1 MSSSR
6 GAFAPQFSNDYF
18 LQSDCNLMTCVNDAI
33 CDMPSTC
40 SGHCLNLSTR
50 SSVPQSTMASEN
62 GIGVSHPKYP
72 YTSSSCLPVYSH
84 QMSESHTSIPQP
96 MEGYQMDRP
105 FYKNLEDNCFPSS
118 APPEAPTC
126 IGNFN
131 SPQQEFNFYCSQS
144 IPEQSSC
151 DTTLPDGIPVQ
162 PSTFSER
169 PPMPACIRPSP
180 NRFGP
185 NGRSLSTGQA
195 PSLYYEKEWN
205 AGGNDFYTQRNTDL
219 PPQPLN
225 NVNPIPPR
233 TCCGNMPF
241 NSRSEITSLAVEE
254 NAVNIFSMTPSHH
267 HRHCPHVQSTIP
279 CHQRQTVKPQ
289 PQEAHQN
296 SYYDNQS
303 GFYEMNSRKASS
315 TYSGSYSTEPLYSIN
330 PTSCPEGSAN
340 GGQFSMKAYM
350 EEDDDISQQLHSTNL
365 GPTPPKQMPINFHHR
380 PTDELQFAH
389 SYTNG
394 SLMFPSRQEQHRKL
408 SLNHLPTQH
417 MDGYQE
423 NFLYPPSEEQ
433 NEDTLLSEEM
443 ISPCDDDFPNS
454 YADAVSLDDIKTPQL
469 LDCQPPSSY
478 RHKSGSTERPHRG
491 SKRANLNWS
500 SPESTSPPQ
509 STASGNTGSTVR
521 QSPNQANI
529 HTCPYP
535 GCPKRYSKSS
545 HLKAHVRTHTGEK
558 PYVCNFPDCTWKFAR
573 SDELTRHKRKHT
585 GEKPFGC
592 ETCNRRFTRS
602 DHLQLHKRTHESSHN
617 NNNNPVSTVIS
628 GSPQTTSL
636 PPSITSHMSK
646 NMSRGAT
653 VHPPPVKTSST
664 PPLC

>member
-6 GAFAPQFSNDYF
+6 GAFAPQFSNDYI
-18 LQSDCNLMTCVNDAI
+18 QPDSNLMTGINYVI
-33 CDMPSTC
+33 CDMPYTC
-40 SGHCLNLSTR
+40 SGPCLNLSTR
-50 SSVPQSTMASEN
+50 PSVPQSTMASEN
-62 GIGVSHPKYP
+62 GIGVPQPKYP
-72 YTSSSCLPVYSH
+72 ENSLSSHPAYSQ
-84 QMSESHTSIPQP
+84 QMSESYVSVPQP
-96 MEGYQMDRP
+96 MEGYQIDRP
-105 FYKNLEDNCFPSS
+105 FCKHLENNFFPSS
-118 APPEAPTC
+118 APPDASTC
-126 IGNFN
+126 MGHFN
-131 SPQQEFNFYCSQS
+131 SPANEFNFYFSQNT
-144 IPEQSSC
+144 PEQSSC
-151 DTTLPDGIPVQ
+151 DSALPDRIPVQ

-169 PPMPACIRPSP
+169 PPMPVCVRPPP

-195 PSLYYEKEWN
+195 PSSYYEKGWN
-205 AGGNDFYTQRNTDL
+205 TAGNDFYPQRNTDL
-219 PPQPLN
+219 PAQPLN
-225 NVNPIPPR
+225 NVNSLAPR

-241 NSRSEITSLAVEE
+241 NSRSEIASLAVEE

-267 HRHCPHVQSTIP
+267 HRHCSHIQRTTPR
-279 CHQRQTVKPQ
+279 HQRQIVKSQ
-289 PQEAHQN
+289 PQEAHQK

-303 GFYEMNSRKASS
+303 SFYEMSSRKTNS
-315 TYSGSYSTEPLYSIN
+315 TYSGSYPTEPLFSVN
-330 PTSCPEGSAN
+330 PNSYPDGNIN
-340 GGQFSMKAYM
+340 GGHFSMKAYM

-365 GPTPPKQMPINFHHR
+365 GPTPPKQVPISFPPR

-394 SLMFPSRQEQHRKL
+394 SIMFPTRQEQHRKL

-417 MDGYQE
+417 E
-423 NFLYPPSEEQ
+423 NFFYSPSVEQ
-433 NEDTLLSEEM
+433 NEDTLFSEEM

-454 YADAVSLDDIKTPQL
+454 FADAVSLDDIKTPQL
-469 LDCQPPSSY
+469 LDCQQPSSY
-478 RHKSGSTERPHRG
+478 RHKSGSAERPQRG
-491 SKRANLNWS
+491 NKRSNLNWS

-509 STASGNTGSTVR
+509 STTGGNTSSTVR
-521 QSPNQANI
+521 QSPNQANF

-558 PYVCNFPDCTWKFAR
+558 PYVCNFRDCTWKFAR

-617 NNNNPVSTVIS
+617 NNNPPVSTKIS
-628 GSPQTTSL
+628 GSPQPTSL
-636 PPSITSHMSK
+636 PPPITSHMPK
-646 NMSRGAT
+646 NMSRGAI